1 MFTWKQ
7 KAYDLMQQR
16 AAQLKAAETAFE
28 ANDTEAYTTA
38 KTAVEA
44 LNGQIEEAKAMAA
57 ETEKDFGVTQPIAE
71 PGEPKKK
78 TKATSFGATIK
89 DFLLGKGM
97 TEGTNTDGGYT
108 VPADIDTQ
116 IREYRD
122 ATASLID
129 LVTAQT
135 TSMESGEMTYRSRS
149 TATGFSEVTE
159 MGKGEAATGLKYER
173 ISWKVKK
180 YMGMLPVSNE
190 LLEDSDADIEG
201 EVVRWAGEE
210 SRATENKG
218 ILAVLQAKS
227 PTAITGLDDIKTAL
241 NVTLGAAFKGVSQIV
256 TNDSGLNYLDTLAD
270 NNGRP
275 LLNPDPTDSARLQ
288 LRAGATVVPIVVVPD
303 AVLANSGTKIPFIV
317 GSLRDAV
324 LVKIRKG
331 LTIMPTKEGSVGDF
345 NAFEQ
350 DCTIFRFIKRLDIK
364 KLDDKA
370 WCYLQLDTAGE

>member
-28 ANDTEAYTTA
+28 ANDTEGYAAA
-38 KTAVEA
+38 KAAVEA
-44 LNGQIEEAKAMAA
+44 LNGQIEEAKTMAA
-57 ETEKDFGVTQPIAE
+57 ENEKDFGVTQPTPAR
-71 PGEPKKK
+71 GDPKH
-78 TKATSFGATIK
+78 KANGPSFGATIK

-129 LVTAQT
+129 LVNAQT
-135 TSMESGEMTYRSRS
+135 TSLASGELTYRSRA
-149 TATGFSEVTE
+149 TATGFSDVAE
-159 MGKGEAATGLKYER
+159 MGKGAAADGPKYER

-218 ILAVLQAKS
+218 ILTVLQAKS

-241 NVTLGAAFKGVSQIV
+241 NVTLGSAFKGVSQIV

-270 NNGRP
+270 KNGRP
-275 LLNPDPTDSARLQ
+275 LLNPDPTDSAKLQ
-288 LRAGATVVPIVVVPD
+288 LRAGATVVPIVVLPD
-303 AVLANSGTKIPFIV
+303 AVLANDTTKIPFIV
-317 GSLRDAV
+317 GSLKDAV

-331 LTIMPTKEGSVGDF
+331 LTIMPTKEGSVTGF

-350 DCTIFRFIKRLDIK
+350 DCTIFRFIKRMDIK
-364 KLDDKA
+364 KLDDNA